1 MDTERKTI
9 LFSLILGIVFCSMPF
24 FGLSLGK
31 TRNDLTYEEVA
42 MLQEENLLVFGS
54 NTLISKLNPA
64 NPEPKVVQR
73 LPVVITAYSSTV
85 WETDEDPFI
94 TAAGTGVRDGII
106 ANNYL
111 PFGTKVRIPE
121 LYGDKVFTVEDRM
134 NWKKGNYQVDIWFS
148 SYLEAKE
155 FGAKR
160 TYIEVLEG

>member
-1 MDTERKTI
+1 MNTERKII

-24 FGLSLGK
+24 FGLSLGE

-42 MLQEENLLVFGS
+42 MLQEESLLVFGS

-64 NPEPKVVQR
+64 NPEPKVVQK

-134 NWKKGNYQVDIWFS
+134 NWKKGNYQVDIWFP
-148 SYLEAKE
+148 SYSEAKE

-160 TYIEVLEG
+160 TYIEILEG